1 MDRKNILLAVSG
13 GIAVYKAVALT
24 SKLTQAGANVKVMMT
39 EHATEFV
46 PPLSFQVLSRND
58 VYTNTFDEK
67 NSKVVAHIDLADWA
81 DLVIVAPA
89 TANIIAKMANG
100 QADDM
105 VTTTLLATEA
115 PVWVAPAMNVHMINH
130 PAVVR
135 NINQLYADG
144 VRFIEPEEGYL
155 ACGYVGRGRLEEPEK
170 IVQRVHEFFLEDEQ
184 ALLGK
189 NVLITAGATRE
200 KLDPVRYFTNHST
213 GKMGFAVAEVAKRA
227 GANVTLITSTRERLV
242 PPGVNVVYVESA
254 EEMYAAVKE
263 NQAKQDAF
271 VMTAAVADYTP
282 QFVSEQKIKKQ
293 PGDFKIEMKRTKDI
307 LADIGETKT
316 ANQVVVG
323 FAAETENVRENA
335 LKKLASKKADF
346 IVANDIT
353 DAGAGFGTDT
363 NIVTI
368 YGANGSEE
376 SFPLLDK
383 SEVAK
388 EIVKRITS
396 RLEQK

>member
-1 MDRKNILLAVSG
+1 M
-13 GIAVYKAVALT
+13 
-24 SKLTQAGANVKVMMT
+24 
-39 EHATEFV
+39 
-46 PPLSFQVLSRND
+46 
-58 VYTNTFDEK
+58 
-67 NSKVVAHIDLADWA
+67 
-81 DLVIVAPA
+81 
-89 TANIIAKMANG
+89 
-100 QADDM
+100 
-105 VTTTLLATEA
+105 
-115 PVWVAPAMNVHMINH
+115 
-130 PAVVR
+130 
-135 NINQLYADG
+135 
-144 VRFIEPEEGYL
+144 
-155 ACGYVGRGRLEEPEK
+155 
-170 IVQRVHEFFLEDEQ
+170 
-184 ALLGK
+184 
-189 NVLITAGATRE
+189 LITAGATRE

-242 PPGVNVVYVESA
+242 PPGVNAVYVGSA

-323 FAAETENVRENA
+323 FAAETENIRENA